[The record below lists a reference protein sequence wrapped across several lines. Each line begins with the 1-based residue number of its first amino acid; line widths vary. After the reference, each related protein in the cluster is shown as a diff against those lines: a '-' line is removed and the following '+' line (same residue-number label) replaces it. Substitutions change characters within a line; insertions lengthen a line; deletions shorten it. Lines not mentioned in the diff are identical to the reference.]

1 MPGELIPIVM
11 FMSFAAVLIFRPLT
25 KKLGAVLEQNMM
37 RKQAADS
44 PDMQRVAQLMEQLV
58 DRMDRLEER
67 VDFAER
73 MLESSSR
80 EREMLLTAVNKAG
93 LGQEQRTREGKS

>member
-1 MPGELIPIVM
+1 MGELIPIVM
-11 FMSFAAVLIFRPLT
+11 FMSIAAVLIFRPLT
-25 KKLGAVLEQNMM
+25 KKFGAILEQKAIP
-37 RKQAADS
+37 KQAVDS
-44 PDMQRVAQLMEQLV
+44 PDMQLIAQLMEQLV

-80 EREMLLTAVNKAG
+80 EREMLLTAVKKAG
-93 LGQEQRTREGKS
+93 LGHEQRTKEGKN